1 MPALTY
7 NADVERYRFL
17 LRWRHTVLPMVVRDP
32 VYWLL
37 MCIHCFFVV
46 ASQFVKANGEE
57 LPSLDWKASATLGSL
72 LTFFVVFYG
81 ACAIR
86 EHSWRS
92 CYTTAPA
99 SQLPASFPPCSSL
112 DINELPTRITLHR
125 FHAAAAAASFR
136 QGCSTHPYKF

>member
-57 LPSLDWKASATLGSL
+57 LPSLDWKASATPGSL

-86 EHSWRS
+86 AHSWRI
-92 CYTTAPA
+92 C
-99 SQLPASFPPCSSL
+99 
-112 DINELPTRITLHR
+112 
-125 FHAAAAAASFR
+125 
-136 QGCSTHPYKF
+136 